1 MAVKKKEEKKETQE
15 KKLNLEEKFEL
26 IKSVGEGGEI
36 IGEEELKDML
46 KSGKTIV
53 AYDGFEPSGLAHIP
67 FGLLRAENIKI
78 LLKAGVK
85 FKLYLADYFAFI
97 NNKLGGDLKRI
108 QRAGEYFIEMWKACG
123 VDTSKVEII
132 WASEKM
138 DNLKYW
144 DRVLRVAKETTL
156 NRSVRATTI
165 MGRKEGELQST
176 AQLFYPSMQIS
187 DIFELDVDICQLG
200 LDQRRANVLGRE
212 IADKLGWKKPVV
224 ISHHMILGLQ
234 GIQPGKDKDEILLS
248 SKMSKSKPETCIYMH
263 DTKEDI
269 ERKIGKAYCPEKII
283 EGNPLF
289 DYLKYLIFKRYPAI
303 KISRPEKFGGNL
315 EVNYEKLEEVYKKGE
330 LHPID
335 LKKGVSFY
343 LNEMIAPVR
352 EYFDKN
358 KKARELYEE
367 VRKYGVTR

>member
-1 MAVKKKEEKKETQE
+1 MDS
-15 KKLNLEEKFEL
+15 KKLSVEERLNL
-26 IKSVGEGGEI
+26 IKQVGEGGEI
-36 IGEEELKDML
+36 IGEEELKEML
-46 KSGKTIV
+46 ESKKQLV

-67 FGLLRAENIKI
+67 FGLLRAENIK
-78 LLKAGVK
+78 LMLKAGIK

-108 QRAGEYFIEMWKACG
+108 KRAGEYFIEVWKACG

-144 DRVLRVAKETTL
+144 DRVLNVAKETTL
-156 NRSVRATTI
+156 NRSIRATTI

-176 AQLFYPSMQIS
+176 AQLFYPSMQVS

-212 IADKLGWKKPVV
+212 IADKRKWKKPVV
-224 ISHHMILGLQ
+224 VSHHMILGLQ
-234 GIQPGKDKDEILLS
+234 GVQQGSSKEEVLMA

-263 DTKEDI
+263 DAQKDV
-269 ERKIGKAYCPEKII
+269 ERKINKAYCPEKII

-289 DYLKYLIFKRYPAI
+289 DYLKYLIFKRYSKI

-315 EVNYEKLEEVYKKGE
+315 EVNYLELEEIYKEGK
-330 LHPID
+330 LHPLD
-335 LKKGVSFY
+335 LKKAVAFY
-343 LNEMIAPVR
+343 LNEMIEPVR
-352 EYFDKN
+352 QYFEKN
-358 KKARELYEE
+358 KKAKALYEE
-367 VRKYGVTR
+367 VKKYSITR